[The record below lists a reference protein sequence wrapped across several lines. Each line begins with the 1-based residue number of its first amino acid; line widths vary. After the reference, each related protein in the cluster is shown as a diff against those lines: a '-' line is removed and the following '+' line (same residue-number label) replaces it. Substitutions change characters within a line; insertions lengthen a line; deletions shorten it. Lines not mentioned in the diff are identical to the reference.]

1 MKKKIDLLAAALVEQ
16 SGSPGGLIQAEAE
29 AITTDSDQY
38 PWNTLTP

>member
-1 MKKKIDLLAAALVEQ
+1 V
-16 SGSPGGLIQAEAE
+16 GPGELIQAEAE